1 MITLSVVRCVVLIA
15 VQMTASVAL
24 PQGDNFQC
32 VAAAAVGLEVGTIP
46 IVRPATTKAGKA
58 RERSAVR
65 EREKQRSGKGRVE
78 RYIEVIGFNS
88 TFVSSLGDPSVE
100 LLDNCCSF

>member
-1 MITLSVVRCVVLIA
+1 MRSFNCRPNDRLISSNALS
-15 VQMTASVAL
+15 TL

-46 IVRPATTKAGKA
+46 IVRPATAKAGKA

-65 EREKQRSGKGRVE
+65 KRERQRSGKGRVE

-88 TFVSSLGDPSVE
+88 TFVSSLGDQSVE